1 MKHSLSLALQHYFPL
16 VGKLTWSPQCT
27 APEIVYVDGDSISFT
42 VVESNFSF
50 HHLCGN
56 HPRNANEFSPLNTPL
71 LPRSSTTGE
80 IIYPLLA
87 MRVTLFPNSG
97 ICVGLSISH
106 AVSDAMTAGHFMKL
120 WTLFCNNLEQETT
133 SLFSHLLPSFDRTTI
148 IKPPGI
154 DTTYLNF
161 LENIN
166 ISQQS
171 FLLPTTPTYFGHDKV
186 VATFIMDLP
195 KIKKL
200 KKWVRS
206 RIIEINKKEPSFNIS
221 TLVVTCAYVWVCLI
235 KALGGDNSREHLAIP
250 MDCRAHLDP
259 ALPETYFGNCV
270 LCCFATTNKEDLVG
284 EDGIVIAVEVIG
296 KAIHTLGKSVFDDL
310 HNFLDKFFSLA
321 SERLFVVGGSPKL
334 GAYDLSF
341 GWGRPK
347 KIDYISATTALGY
360 ITLFECGDDGYKGL
374 EIGIAMEKAEMDA
387 FTSFFEDSL
396 NNLPGQNSSSMARLS
411 KI

>member
-106 AVSDAMTAGHFMKL
+106 AHWEVTIRGNTLPFLWTAGL
-120 WTLFCNNLEQETT
+120 TLILLCLKRTLEIV
-133 SLFSHLLPSFDRTTI
+133 FFVV
-148 IKPPGI
+148 
-154 DTTYLNF
+154 
-161 LENIN
+161 
-166 ISQQS
+166 SQQQ
-171 FLLPTTPTYFGHDKV
+171 
-186 VATFIMDLP
+186 I
-195 KIKKL
+195 
-200 KKWVRS
+200 
-206 RIIEINKKEPSFNIS
+206 
-221 TLVVTCAYVWVCLI
+221 
-235 KALGGDNSREHLAIP
+235 GGLSWR
-250 MDCRAHLDP
+250 RW
-259 ALPETYFGNCV
+259 
-270 LCCFATTNKEDLVG
+270 
-284 EDGIVIAVEVIG
+284 IVIAVEVIG